1 MNESERQC
9 RDRDRSKKHVTLY
22 LLLVLVDS
30 VFSDSGRDANNVATN
45 FSLEEHA
52 ALASTKVFT
61 TSLKVFRGKT
71 PSCDA
76 FRSDTK
82 PKIS

>member
-1 MNESERQC
+1 MMNESERQC
-9 RDRDRSKKHVTLY
+9 RDRSKKHVTLY
-22 LLLVLVDS
+22 LLSVLVDS

-52 ALASTKVFT
+52 ALASTKVFNT
-61 TSLKVFRGKT
+61 ALKVFRGKT

>member
-1 MNESERQC
+1 MTDESERQC
-9 RDRDRSKKHVTLY
+9 RDRSKKHVTLY
-22 LLLVLVDS
+22 LLPVLVDN

-45 FSLEEHA
+45 FSLEVHA
-52 ALASTKVFT
+52 ALASTKVFK

-82 PKIS
+82 AKIS